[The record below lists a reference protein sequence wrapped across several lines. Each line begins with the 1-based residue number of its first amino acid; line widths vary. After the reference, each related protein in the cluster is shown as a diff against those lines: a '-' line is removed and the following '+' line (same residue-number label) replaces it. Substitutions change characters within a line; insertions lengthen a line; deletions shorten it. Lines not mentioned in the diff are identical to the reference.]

1 MLSAA
6 PGTVKQTMG
15 ETMRARN
22 IGFLFP
28 GLLLLGA
35 CDGGG
40 GGTGGGGGGSGDPCK
55 DIEPIANEEFCSA
68 QASEPDCDL
77 VTKEHKY
84 EACGVPLKLPLDPLL
99 RSANVDEYSGTGD
112 PDLSCF
118 EAGGYPEK
126 PGTPQIVTMK
136 GIAEIFSHG
145 CQSKNLTIEVYT
157 VKRTGGDDD
166 GDLGDLI
173 GTAVTTPD
181 DCTVAG
187 EQSDEE
193 GCDPARY
200 ECTYEYPGVP
210 TETELI
216 VKTSGAQWTP
226 LYDYNIFIRN
236 DAAPAGVWSHD
247 VRALASDDYGL
258 ISQTAIGAPIT
269 AGHGAIA
276 GEIHDCG
283 DVRLI
288 NAVVDINV
296 PRKVLTY
303 FGDDEAHP
311 LPDLSGRAT
320 SSLALYSAIDVN
332 PGQAS
337 LAAGG
342 LRADGKVHG
351 LGFLRVRVF
360 PDSVTSVTFRGMNP
374 ILVP

>member
-1 MLSAA
+1 
-6 PGTVKQTMG
+6 MG
-15 ETMRARN
+15 ETMRARHFQL
-22 IGFLFP
+22 GFLLP
-28 GLLLLGA
+28 GALLLGA
-35 CDGGG
+35 CGGG
-40 GGTGGGGGGSGDPCK
+40 GDGGTGGGGGTGDPCSSL
-55 DIEPIANEEFCSA
+55 EPIANAEFCAA
-68 QASEPDCDL
+68 QASDPNCDV
-77 VTKEHKY
+77 VTKDHKY
-84 EACGVPLKLPLDPLL
+84 EACGVPLKLPLDELI

-118 EAGGYPEK
+118 EPDGYPAK
-126 PGTPQIVTMK
+126 PETSQPVTIK
-136 GIAEIFSHG
+136 GVAEIFSHG

-157 VKRTGGDDD
+157 VKRTGGEDD
-166 GDLGDLI
+166 GDLDQLV

-181 DCTVAG
+181 DCTATGVAS
-187 EQSDEE
+187 EEE

-210 TETELI
+210 SETELVI
-216 VKTSGAQWTP
+216 KTSGPLWTA

-236 DAAPAGVWSHD
+236 SAVSGGVWNHD

-269 AGHGAIA
+269 SGHGAIA

-288 NAVVDINV
+288 NALVDVNV

-320 SSLALYSAIDVN
+320 SSLALYSALDLS

-337 LAAGG
+337 IAAMGKTK
-342 LRADGKVHG
+342 DGSMRG
-351 LGFLRVRVF
+351 MGFLRVHVF
-360 PDSVTSVTFRGMNP
+360 PDSVTTVTFRGMNP
-374 ILVP
+374 VLVP

>member
-1 MLSAA
+1 M
-6 PGTVKQTMG
+6 
-15 ETMRARN
+15 
-22 IGFLFP
+22 
-28 GLLLLGA
+28 LLGA
-35 CDGGG
+35 CGDGSSST
-40 GGTGGGGGGSGDPCK
+40 GGTGGTGDPCTSL
-55 DIEPIANEEFCSA
+55 EPIANADFCAA
-68 QASEPDCDL
+68 QAGDPDCKL
-77 VTKEHKY
+77 VTKDQKY
-84 EACGVPLKLPLDPLL
+84 EACGVPLKPPLDELL
-99 RSANVDEYSGTGD
+99 RSSNVMEYSGTGD
-112 PDLSCF
+112 PDVSCF
-118 EAGGYPEK
+118 EPGGYPEK
-126 PGTPQIVTMK
+126 PGTPQTVTVK
-136 GIAEIFSHG
+136 GTAEIFSHG
-145 CQSKNLTIEVYT
+145 CQSKNLKIEFYK

-166 GDLGDLI
+166 GDLGELV

-187 EQSDEE
+187 VQSDEE

-210 TETELI
+210 TETELVI
-216 VKTSGAQWTP
+216 KTSGTLWTA
-226 LYDYNIFIRN
+226 LYDYNVFIRN
-236 DAAPAGVWSHD
+236 GAVQNGEWAHN

-269 AGHGAIA
+269 SGHGAIA

-288 NAVVDINV
+288 NAVVDVNV
-296 PRKVLTY
+296 QRKVLTY

-311 LPDLSGRAT
+311 LPDLSGLAT

-337 LAAGG
+337 LAAAGK
-342 LRADGKVHG
+342 LKDGTVHG

-360 PDSVTSVTFRGMNP
+360 PDSVTTVTFRGMNP